1 MGVELP
7 MLQIFINRLDE
18 AKIHLAA
25 YGSVAFAIALVIEG
39 PIIQLLAASTAL
51 CGDEDSFRKVRRFMW
66 VSAFWLTALHVLV
79 AFTPIY
85 DFVAGVLLDVP
96 EAIHEPGRLGLQI
109 LTPWTAAIAY
119 RRFHQGLLIRFERS
133 RLVGIGTIVRVIA
146 LVGVL
151 AIGSSLTHA
160 GIVKI
165 PGVAVGAAAV
175 SAAVLAEAL
184 FIGWAVRA
192 TVRER
197 LSGTPKPKNPLTRRV
212 FFAFYFPLALTPLL
226 TLIIQPTG
234 SAAMSRMP
242 DALNSLAAWPV
253 VHSLVFLLRSAG
265 FAYNEVVVS
274 LLGRPGSVAA
284 LRKFAMLLA
293 GITSSILFLLSATPF
308 ADFWLGSV
316 SGLAPELIVFA
327 KTGCL
332 IAVLMPAYQAL
343 QSWYSGVLVH
353 ARVTRG
359 ITEAVALYVVIAV
372 AGLLYGGYYSDITG
386 LYFAIGVFV
395 VGGINQTI
403 WLAIRARPHLR
414 AASAAEA
421 AGCVPSPS
429 KISGLTTR
437 GGSSPT
443 TSTKGGSTLDA

>member
-7 MLQIFINRLDE
+7 MLQIFINRLDD

-66 VSAFWLTALHVLV
+66 VSAFWLTVLHVAV
-79 AFTPIY
+79 AFTPVY

-96 EAIHEPGRLGLQI
+96 EAVHEPGRLGLQL

-133 RLVGIGTIVRVIA
+133 RLVGQGTIVRVLA
-146 LVGVL
+146 LVGTL
-151 AIGSSLTHA
+151 AIGSGLTHA
-160 GIVKI
+160 GMANFS
-165 PGVAVGAAAV
+165 GVAVGAAAV
-175 SAAVLAEAL
+175 SAAVLAEAV
-184 FIGWAVRA
+184 FIGWAVRE

-197 LSGTPKPKNPLTRRV
+197 LTGTPMPKSPLTRKA
-212 FFAFYFPLALTPLL
+212 FLAFYFPLALTPLL

-242 DALNSLAAWPV
+242 EDLNSLAAWPV

-284 LRKFAMLLA
+284 LRRFAFLLA
-293 GITSSILFLLSATPF
+293 VSTSAILFLLSATPL
-308 ADFWLGSV
+308 ADFWLGRV

-327 KTGCL
+327 KTGCM

-353 ARVTRG
+353 ARRTRG
-359 ITEAVALYVVIAV
+359 ITEAVALYVVITVIA
-372 AGLLYGGYYSDITG
+372 LLYGAENSTMTG
-386 LYFAIGVFV
+386 LYFAVAVFV
-395 VGGINQTI
+395 VGGVSQTI
-403 WLAIRARPHLR
+403 WLAVRARPHLGTAIAAEQT
-414 AASAAEA
+414 AASA
-421 AGCVPSPS
+421 
-429 KISGLTTR
+429 TTR
-437 GGSSPT
+437 
-443 TSTKGGSTLDA
+443 D